1 MEGGGEGDEE
11 KERRIEEGDRWELT
25 WLVES
30 GAFWEMNIWT
40 RMWSPEVNRPAR
52 MAQVSGSGSML

>member
-1 MEGGGEGDEE
+1 MWDER
-11 KERRIEEGDRWELT
+11 KKNERRHEEDRCELT
-25 WLVES
+25 WLVDS
-30 GAFWEMNIWT
+30 CAFWEMSSCT